1 MALTLGRASFAPTCS
16 EEELIAA
23 ARAGD
28 DRAFEEIYSRYRDR
42 IHAFILGR
50 VHDHGRAED
59 IGQEVFISALRRLR
73 SSDREIAFKP
83 WIYEIAKNACID
95 EFRRGQRSHEVSLDA
110 DEGLVGGQ
118 RALLSVAP
126 TPPAAV
132 ESKQRLDDLRGAFGG
147 LSENHHQLLVM
158 REFEGLSYDQI
169 GARTGMSR
177 QMVESSLFRAR
188 RKLTEEYDELTS
200 GRRCL
205 QVQGVIDDGRAQSE
219 RSFGVRER
227 RQISRHLAHCQPCR
241 VKAHLAGVDEALLKP
256 RSIAAKI
263 AALLP
268 FPLWRWPWRG
278 GGSAKNAVARSGGS
292 HPFAVQTLQNAA
304 AVAEPAAA
312 GTTFGGAAIAAAVL
326 ALAGAGGGVVTALA
340 NHGHAPAR
348 PAAAQAHKA
357 GSSAASSSAHAG
369 ARAAGLSAGSAATLR
384 SDQAAGLASGGT
396 VGSRQT
402 ATNTNGSHPVGTTP
416 PAGKTGSGSPTK
428 LPNPV
433 STVKKVLSPIG
444 VGTVVKKVLP
454 PTGVG
459 TVVKKVLPP
468 TGVGTVVKKVLPP
481 TGVGTVVKK
490 VLPPTGVGT
499 VVKKVLPPTGVGTVV
514 KKVVKKVLPP
524 TGIGTVVTKV
534 VKKVLPPTGIGT
546 VVTKVVKKVVAP
558 TGLGTIVKK
567 VVAPTGLGTVVKKVL
582 LPTGLGTAVKK
593 VTTGTLSA
601 PPLPSNPVSPVKQV
615 LPPVKQVVPP
625 VKQVVPPVTQV
636 PAPVTP
642 PAPVKKVVQ
651 TLNPV
656 LL

>member
-1 MALTLGRASFAPTCS
+1 MALTLGRAAFAPTCC

-28 DRAFEEIYSRYRDR
+28 DRAFEEIYSRYRER

-59 IGQEVFISALRRLR
+59 IGQEVFMSALRRLR
-73 SSDREIAFKP
+73 ASDREIAFK
-83 WIYEIAKNACID
+83 IAKNACID

-188 RKLTEEYDELTS
+188 RKLTEEYDELAS

-205 QVQGVIDDGRAQSE
+205 QVQSVIDDGRAQSE

-278 GGSAKNAVARSGGS
+278 SGSAKNAVARSGS
-292 HPFAVQTLQNAA
+292 HPFTAQTIQSAA

-312 GTTFGGAAIAAAVL
+312 TTTFGGAAIAAAVI
-326 ALAGAGGGVVTALA
+326 ALAGGGGGVIAALA
-340 NHGHAPAR
+340 NHGHQAAAPAAGHAR
-348 PAAAQAHKA
+348 QAGKALSTTSAPGAARSGTRVGGIGA
-357 GSSAASSSAHAG
+357 GGSNAALGGH
-369 ARAAGLSAGSAATLR
+369 RASRLT
-384 SDQAAGLASGGT
+384 SGGT
-396 VGSRQT
+396 VHVRRRGSASNGPT
-402 ATNTNGSHPVGTTP
+402 ARGSS
-416 PAGKTGSGSPTK
+416 GSGSPTSLLGPVPK
-428 LPNPV
+428 TPGLPSLPTPGPTSTSLVNTV
-433 STVKKVLSPIG
+433 SGTVHHVLKGVTGGSGTSSLPTTVKKV
-444 VGTVVKKVLP
+444 VGALKPTTGSTGTSSTPTV
-454 PTGVG
+454 
-459 TVVKKVLPP
+459 
-468 TGVGTVVKKVLPP
+468 
-481 TGVGTVVKK
+481 
-490 VLPPTGVGT
+490 
-499 VVKKVLPPTGVGTVV
+499 
-514 KKVVKKVLPP
+514 
-524 TGIGTVVTKV
+524 
-534 VKKVLPPTGIGT
+534 
-546 VVTKVVKKVVAP
+546 
-558 TGLGTIVKK
+558 
-567 VVAPTGLGTVVKKVL
+567 LGTV
-582 LPTGLGTAVKK
+582 TG
-593 VTTGTLSA
+593 
-601 PPLPSNPVSPVKQV
+601 
-615 LPPVKQVVPP
+615 
-625 VKQVVPPVTQV
+625 
-636 PAPVTP
+636 
-642 PAPVKKVVQ
+642 PVKKIVPI
-651 TLNPV
+651 LKPIIP
-656 LL
+656 